1 MDKNIFRE
9 YDIRGVYPTQIN
21 EEVAY
26 TVGRSYGS
34 YIQEKL
40 KRNICGV
47 GRDNRLSSP
56 SLASELIRGI
66 TDSGCNVINFG
77 LVTTPMFY
85 YGCLKTNVIIGIMV
99 TASHNPKDDNGFKF
113 SFDHLGNARGEQVYD
128 FRDYTFAGNFL
139 SGNGEISEFDP
150 RDYYKSFINERI
162 NMGDRKLKVVLDCGN
177 GTTSLFAK
185 DICSQFDNLDI
196 TMICDTSDARFPN
209 HHPDP
214 SVEENNEMLKQK
226 VLEIGADI
234 GLGFDGDGDRVGF
247 IDEKGNMI
255 PIDKAMTIYIRS
267 INDLVNKKE
276 YLFDVKCGKALE
288 DEIIRLGAKP
298 NCYRTGASWT
308 RYAVNKNGLPF
319 GGEYSGHMYF
329 TDRWPGLDSG
339 IYNGLRMLEI
349 LSNTDKNFS
358 ELLEGLNTYCNIP
371 ELRMKVTDDSK
382 FNIVDDVKLY
392 ALNKGY
398 KFIDI
403 DGIRIQFE
411 DGWALVRASN
421 TGPILSVRFEASNE
435 VRLDSIKNEFMAVID
450 KSLEKYGI
458 KKED

>member
-9 YDIRGVYPTQIN
+9 YDIRGRYPDQIDTD
-21 EEVAY
+21 VAY

-56 SLASELIRGI
+56 ALAESLIKGI
-66 TDSGCNVINFG
+66 LDSGCNVINFG
-77 LVTTPMFY
+77 LVTTPMY
-85 YGCLKTNVIIGIMV
+85 YYACLKANVIIGIMV

-139 SGNGEISEFDP
+139 SGNGKETTLDVK
-150 RDYYKSFINERI
+150 DYYMSFIAERI

-185 DICSQFDNLDI
+185 NIYNQFSNLDI
-196 TMICDTSDARFPN
+196 TMICDESDATFPN

-214 SVEENNEMLKQK
+214 SVAENNRMLVNK
-226 VLEIGADI
+226 VIEVGADI

-247 IDEKGNMI
+247 VDENGNII
-255 PIDKAMTIYIRS
+255 PIDKAMTAYIRD
-267 INDLVNKKE
+267 INDKVNKKE

-288 DEIIRLGAKP
+288 DEIIKLGGKP
-298 NCYRTGASWT
+298 ICYRTGNSWT
-308 RYAVNKNGLPF
+308 RYKVNKDGIPF
-319 GGEYSGHMYF
+319 GGEFSGHMYF
-329 TDRWPGLDSG
+329 TDRWPGIDSG
-339 IYNGLRMLEI
+339 LYNGLRMLEI
-349 LSNTDKNFS
+349 MSKTDKSFS
-358 ELLEGLNTYCNIP
+358 ELISGLNTYYNTP
-371 ELRMKVTDDSK
+371 ELKIPVYDNIK
-382 FNIVDDVKLY
+382 FNIVKTVKEY
-392 ALNKGY
+392 AVSKGY
-398 KFIDI
+398 NFLDI
-403 DGIRIQFE
+403 DGVRVQFE

-421 TGPILSVRFEASNE
+421 TGPNLTVRYEASSEERLNE
-435 VRLDSIKNEFMAVID
+435 IKNEFDSVINEE
-450 KSLEKYGI
+450 L
-458 KKED
+458 KKID

>member
-9 YDIRGVYPTQIN
+9 YDIRGRYPDQIDTD
-21 EEVAY
+21 VAY

-56 SLASELIRGI
+56 ALAESLIKGI
-66 TDSGCNVINFG
+66 LDSGCNVINFG
-77 LVTTPMFY
+77 LVTTPMY
-85 YGCLKTNVIIGIMV
+85 YYACLKANVIIGIMV

-139 SGNGEISEFDP
+139 SGNGKETTLDVK
-150 RDYYKSFINERI
+150 DYYMSFIAERI

-185 DICSQFDNLDI
+185 NIYNQFSNLDI
-196 TMICDTSDARFPN
+196 TMICDESDATFPN

-214 SVEENNEMLKQK
+214 SVAENNRMLVNK
-226 VLEIGADI
+226 VIEVGADI

-247 IDEKGNMI
+247 VDENGNII
-255 PIDKAMTIYIRS
+255 PIDKAMTAYIRD
-267 INDLVNKKE
+267 INDKVNKKE

-288 DEIIRLGAKP
+288 DEIIKLGGKP
-298 NCYRTGASWT
+298 ICYRTGNSWT
-308 RYAVNKNGLPF
+308 RYKVNKDGIPF
-319 GGEYSGHMYF
+319 GGEFSGHMYF
-329 TDRWPGLDSG
+329 TDRWPGIDSG
-339 IYNGLRMLEI
+339 LYNGLRMLEI
-349 LSNTDKNFS
+349 MSKTDKSFS
-358 ELLEGLNTYCNIP
+358 ELISGLNTYYNTP
-371 ELRMKVTDDSK
+371 ELKIPVDDNIK
-382 FNIVDDVKLY
+382 FNIVKAVKEY
-392 ALNKGY
+392 AVSKGY
-398 KFIDI
+398 KFLDI
-403 DGIRIQFE
+403 DGVRVQFE

-421 TGPILSVRFEASNE
+421 TGPNLTVRYEASSEERLNE
-435 VRLDSIKNEFMAVID
+435 IKNEFDSVINEE
-450 KSLEKYGI
+450 L
-458 KKED
+458 KKID